1 MVKWDSL
8 EKDRTSLF
16 CRRSCQTARH
26 CSIEHTLARR
36 ETEHLWNLLNEEE
49 YINALGMKD
58 GTLEFK
64 KITDPTIT
72 TTSQKKLLPEI
83 CVDCGQQV
91 EEEYKSYFTKC
102 DHCLNKENE

>member
-1 MVKWDSL
+1 M
-8 EKDRTSLF
+8 
-16 CRRSCQTARH
+16 
-26 CSIEHTLARR
+26 
-36 ETEHLWNLLNEEE
+36 NEEE